1 MKTVLIAIV
10 TSLITAF
17 LVLQFTGGQ
26 NSGGTAM
33 QSESKMNNAYER
45 VMKTRVLRCAYA
57 MWPPQTFLKDPNTGK
72 FSGFVPDYLE
82 VMARNLNIKIEYTEE
97 TGYGAQVIEGLKAGR
112 FDAFCTGMNQNAQRG
127 QHVFFTNP
135 IFYNPIYA
143 YVRADD
149 NRFDKDLS
157 TLNDPQYILSVMD
170 GEGTDAIAKNNFP
183 KAKTFALPQNSEM
196 SLLYSNVTQGKADVI
211 FSDVPQAEGY
221 IKNNPGKLRRA
232 NNQEVITY
240 TIGMAVSNDEPKL
253 LGLLNTALLELQAAG
268 HVKNAIAKNGASDG
282 AKAPAFNYAE

>member
-1 MKTVLIAIV
+1 MKTVLIAIITSIV
-10 TSLITAF
+10 TAL
-17 LVLQFTGGQ
+17 LVLQFSGTGRQ
-26 NSGGTAM
+26 VV
-33 QSESKMNNAYER
+33 QSESKMNRAYER
-45 VMKTRVLRCAYA
+45 VMKNRVLRCAYA

-72 FSGFVPDYLE
+72 FTGFVPDYLE

-143 YVRADD
+143 YVRANDT
-149 NRFDKDLS
+149 RFDKDLS
-157 TLNDPQYILSVMD
+157 VLNDPQYTLSIMD

-196 SLLYSNVTQGKADVI
+196 SLLYSNVAQGKADVI
-211 FSDVPQAEGY
+211 FSDVPQAEGF
-221 IKNNPGKLRRA
+221 IKNNPGQLRRA
-232 NNQEVITY
+232 NNQEIITY

-253 LGLLNTALLELQAAG
+253 LALLNTALLELQAAG
-268 HVKNAIAKNGASDG
+268 HVKRIIAEHGASEG
-282 AKAPAFNYAE
+282 AKAPAFVYSE